1 MSVNPTET
9 PGAIR
14 LGEDRVSPRLHEF
27 DLVGLQYHHSRFVSW
42 YHDYVLRRCVAAAP
56 TLGTGSRV
64 LDYGCG
70 AQSLKRHMPE
80 GVSYVGYDVAAAFS
94 DIDDPRGMKF
104 DTVFAIQMLMYLNR
118 EGLVELTEIFADATT
133 RLVALVPARNY
144 LKDNILDRLLG
155 LAELR
160 NATVQSTPEEVW
172 EILGTRFALTDRQNI
187 FWMADLT
194 AWQRK

>member
-1 MSVNPTET
+1 MKLN
-9 PGAIR
+9 
-14 LGEDRVSPRLHEF
+14 F
-27 DLVGLQYHHSRFVSW
+27 
-42 YHDYVLRRCVAAAP
+42 
-56 TLGTGSRV
+56 
-64 LDYGCG
+64 
-70 AQSLKRHMPE
+70 LKCRIINMRHMPE

-118 EGLVELTEIFADATT
+118 EGLVELTEGLAEATT

-144 LKDNILDRLLG
+144 LKDEILDRLLG
-155 LAELR
+155 VAELR
-160 NATVQSTPEEVW
+160 NATVQSTPDEVW

-194 AWQRK
+194 SWQRK